1 MLSGIS
7 GSLPCSGNSSYC
19 WWNLKRNDS
28 AFVHRQLIDFHKRQP
43 LIFSIHMNRY
53 YLSTF
58 QSKSASPPLHE
69 IIPYFSDSSNGTI
82 VNVFPIDTSSF
93 KMVDNWGY
101 VFRFPFS
108 QSQSPYLL
116 SYSSTHYSSS
126 LLSLKSSIN
135 LFTFSISRFGVF
147 CMLFIKWL
155 NKINEFLSHAKNKIL
170 SLNRRN
176 SHNSPSSCFAY
187 GSLAAVPYTISIP
200 IYWSI
205 LLYFIL
211 ASLLFT
217 DFSSNLSRYFL
228 TACGYLRRAAR
239 GCRTDRIF
247 FYQLLVLF

>member
-1 MLSGIS
+1 MPIRPLCRKSFVLFHCLQKIRSFLWLLVVPRHWFMLSGIS

-93 KMVDNWGY
+93 KMVDNWGS

-108 QSQSPYLL
+108 QSQ
-116 SYSSTHYSSS
+116 
-126 LLSLKSSIN
+126 
-135 LFTFSISRFGVF
+135 
-147 CMLFIKWL
+147 
-155 NKINEFLSHAKNKIL
+155 
-170 SLNRRN
+170 
-176 SHNSPSSCFAY
+176 
-187 GSLAAVPYTISIP
+187 
-200 IYWSI
+200 
-205 LLYFIL
+205 
-211 ASLLFT
+211 
-217 DFSSNLSRYFL
+217 
-228 TACGYLRRAAR
+228 TA
-239 GCRTDRIF
+239 
-247 FYQLLVLF
+247 